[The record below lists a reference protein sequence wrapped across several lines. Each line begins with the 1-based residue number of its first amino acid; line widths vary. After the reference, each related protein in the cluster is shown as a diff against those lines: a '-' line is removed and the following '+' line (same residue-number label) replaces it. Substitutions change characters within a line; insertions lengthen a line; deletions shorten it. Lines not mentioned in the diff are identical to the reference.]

1 MRRSATAASRA
12 IAAAHGPGD
21 QCAQPGLR
29 TSSAE
34 QGLVTDITYIRTYEG
49 WLFLAAVMDL
59 YSRQI
64 VGWATAPTMTSDLVL
79 QALVAAAWRRKPGP
93 CQRNSDNPKTRIF
106 APRTSTIA
114 HHDLTP

>member
-1 MRRSATAASRA
+1 M
-12 IAAAHGPGD
+12 
-21 QCAQPGLR
+21 GLVINVLNR
-29 TSSAE
+29 DFAPQAPTKVW
-34 QGLVTDITYIRTYEG
+34 VTDIPYIRTYEG
-49 WLFLAAVMDL
+49 WLFLAAAMDL
-59 YSRQI
+59 SSRQI